1 MNAPWL
7 AALALAWDRLLGDPA
22 WLPHPVVAMGR
33 WIACGERWLLRPQ
46 QPPWLQ
52 RAAGGLLAG
61 LTALFWAALPYA
73 GLHGLQR
80 WPGVAWVLDALLIW
94 TTVAWKGLAD
104 AGRAVLTAFQQGG
117 LAAARDQVGRV
128 VGRDTE
134 HLGES
139 EVVRAAVE
147 TLAENIVDGIVA
159 PLFYACLGGA
169 PLAWLYRAVNTLD
182 SMVGYKNERYRD
194 FGWASARLDD
204 VLNYLPAR
212 MTALLLLLAARC
224 AGLDARAGWQVLR
237 RDARKHPSPNS
248 GWPEAFAAGALGVQL
263 GGWNRYRG
271 VWSHRA
277 ELGEARRPLAVAD
290 IARTVRLVEWTAG
303 WALVAALVA
312 GGGVAVWR
320 WFAG

>member
-1 MNAPWL
+1 M
-7 AALALAWDRLLGDPA
+7 AALALAWDRCAGDPA

-33 WIACGERWLLRPQ
+33 WIAAGERVLLRPQ
-46 QPPWLQ
+46 WQPPWLQ
-52 RAAGGLLAG
+52 RVAGGLLAV

-73 GLHGLQR
+73 GLLAVKR
-80 WPGVAWVLDALLIW
+80 WPWLTAALEVAMVW
-94 TTVAWKGLAD
+94 TTVAWKGLVS
-104 AGRAVLTAFQQGG
+104 AGRAVSTALQQEG
-117 LAAARDQVGRV
+117 LAAARAQVGRV

-134 HLGES
+134 HLAES

-147 TLAENIVDGIVA
+147 TLAENIVDAIVA

-224 AGLDARAGWQVLR
+224 AGLDARNGWRVLC

-248 GWPEAFAAGALGVQL
+248 GLPEAFAAGALGVQL

-277 ELGEARRPLAVAD
+277 EMGEARRPLAVSD
-290 IARTVRLVEWTAG
+290 VARTVRLVEWTAG
-303 WALVAALVA
+303 WALGFALAA
-312 GGGVAVWR
+312 GGGMAVWR
-320 WFAG
+320 WCAG